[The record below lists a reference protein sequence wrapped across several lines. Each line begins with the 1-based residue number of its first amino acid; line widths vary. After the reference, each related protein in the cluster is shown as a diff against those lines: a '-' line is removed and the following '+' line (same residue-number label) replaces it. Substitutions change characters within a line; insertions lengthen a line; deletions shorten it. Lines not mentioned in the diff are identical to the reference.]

1 MSYFYV
7 LFSEKL
13 DRYYYGSSDDVKS
26 RLVKHL
32 ENHKGFTGKAKD
44 WKLVYTEEYDTIS
57 EARQRELQVKRKKS
71 RKYIEWLIEQ
81 REKGG

>member
-1 MSYFYV
+1 MSYFYI

-13 DRYYYGSSDDVKS
+13 DSYYYGSSDDVEA

-44 WKLVYTEEYDTIS
+44 WKLIYTEEYETLS
-57 EARQRELQVKRKKS
+57 EARQRELQVKRRAS
-71 RKYIEWLIEQ
+71 YARFC
-81 REKGG
+81 